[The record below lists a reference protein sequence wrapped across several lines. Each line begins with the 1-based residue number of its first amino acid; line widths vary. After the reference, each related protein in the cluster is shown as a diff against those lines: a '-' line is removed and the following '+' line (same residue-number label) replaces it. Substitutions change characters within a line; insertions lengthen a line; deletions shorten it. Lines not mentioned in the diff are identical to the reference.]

1 MGLYQVRQ
9 KTPQALDLG
18 AIERA
23 MIAKQNRHDKAIE
36 AENQLKATIS
46 ALDFNEAE
54 SDFRE
59 QLYNQINTVV
69 EQNTENGYMGNAY
82 DDILKLT
89 GNIVSNPG
97 INARLKAQQEYKAY
111 QKSIDE
117 SALPEDYKQYFK
129 EQNPYYYNDIYNENG
144 KIIGGSTWSPIKSP
158 TAIIPL
164 NDLVNEGIKR
174 AAEENGQSVV
184 TRWLDKNGKITTDPT
199 KAFDGEIYDVT
210 TNTYSRLGH
219 DKIVQSIMGV
229 IEQTPGAKES
239 LDQDYEIALWNH
251 NKNSTNNLVTDDV
264 TDENGKVL
272 GYKEYLAKRINDTAA
287 TASYNKSIKQTT
299 YGKGLSTYNKAK
311 QSKVEGDI
319 IASLYAPQLS
329 TSGTGTPISLEVNVG
344 AEALQTK
351 NQIFGTI
358 KDELNKLYP
367 NLKISNDYNSLKEAI
382 DSIPVTE
389 ENKSLIN
396 IYNTYLDLYREA
408 DLNLTN
414 ITEQMTPEDR
424 QNYEFSLR
432 MSSGGELIKDGSK
445 YDNKAITYINA
456 LYGEGD
462 YISIDF
468 DNETLVNNFISKLIG
483 NEHNL
488 ESLGLTQKGNSIY
501 IPRSSSNVIPL
512 IANITEDVKD
522 TANLGFWNTITGHF
536 NDRYKITTYDKNGDV
551 HYFKSSSST
560 VHNQIINDIFLNLNK
575 VYNKSNQILSKYSD
589 KYNTNPSTIE
599 VSVELL
605 PGESFTH
612 TYLYDMYQ
620 KGLIKGA
627 DFEKH
632 AKYFNEAIKSA
643 AMGDYS
649 QKLMYRSENGVPATI
664 VKEGNKRF
672 EYGEEIKTAIEEDRA
687 TMIPAHASGIY
698 DPITKTLGG
707 YYFQIFPTKEQ
718 KKKNDK
724 NDVITYYIPGLGS
737 EVGKDIMLQDPQVL
751 INDATT
757 KLIETKSSKFLTT
770 ARETP
775 IIGDVIIEGL
785 GYGTASLNFQGT
797 EKIISKQE
805 ANAITKALMDFNSI
819 KRAIKNRPANVSP
832 IDYAAQTGAGPVLD
846 ECAKTIASITGNELN
861 LIERMLNRQL
871 IL

>member
-1 MGLYQVRQ
+1 MTFYQVRKQ
-9 KTPQALDLG
+9 TPQALNLG
-18 AIERA
+18 EIERA

-54 SDFRE
+54 GDFRD
-59 QLYNQINTVV
+59 QLYNQINTVI
-69 EQNTENGYMGNAY
+69 EQNSENGYMGNAY

-129 EQNPYYYNDIYNENG
+129 EQNPYYYNDIYNKNG

-164 NDLVNEGIKR
+164 NDLVDEGIKR
-174 AAEENGQSVV
+174 AAEERGQSVV
-184 TRWLDKNGKITTDPT
+184 TRWLDKDGKITTDPT

-219 DKIVQSIMGV
+219 DKIIQSIMGV

-251 NKNSTNNLVTDDV
+251 NRNSKNNLITDDV
-264 TDENGKVL
+264 TDENGKIL

-287 TASYNKSIKQTT
+287 TASYDKSIKQTT

-311 QSKVEGDI
+311 QSKIEEDI
-319 IASLYAPQLS
+319 IASLYTPQLS

-344 AEALQTK
+344 AESLQTK

-358 KDELNKLYP
+358 KDEFNELYP
-367 NLKISNDYNSLKEAI
+367 NIKILNDYNSLKEAI
-382 DSIPVTE
+382 NSIPVTE
-389 ENKSLIN
+389 ENRSLIN

-424 QNYEFSLR
+424 QNYEFALR
-432 MSSGGELIKDGSK
+432 MLSGGELIKDGSK
-445 YDNKAITYINA
+445 YDNQAINYINNI
-456 LYGEGD
+456 YGEGD

-468 DNETLVNNFISKLIG
+468 DNETLKNDFIVRLLGNN
-483 NEHNL
+483 NTL
-488 ESLGLTQKGNSIY
+488 ESLGINEKGNSI
-501 IPRSSSNVIPL
+501 IVPRTASNVLPL
-512 IANITEDVKD
+512 IANISNDVKNN
-522 TANLGFWNTITGHF
+522 ANLGFWQTIGGYFNNRYNISSYDKDGNKIDYSKPYTPGTEILNTIF
-536 NDRYKITTYDKNGDV
+536 A
-551 HYFKSSSST
+551 
-560 VHNQIINDIFLNLNK
+560 NLGGI
-575 VYNKSNQILSKYSD
+575 YNKANNIDEKYTD
-589 KYNTNPSTIE
+589 KYNINPSTIE

-605 PGESFTH
+605 PGESFNH
-612 TYLYDMYQ
+612 TYLYDMYR

-627 DFEKH
+627 DYEKH

-649 QKLMYRSENGVPATI
+649 QKLMYRSENGTPMI
-664 VKEGNKRF
+664 IIKEGNKRF
-672 EYGEEIKTAIEEDRA
+672 EFGEEIKSALDEDRA

-698 DPITKTLGG
+698 DPITKSLGG

-775 IIGDVIIEGL
+775 IIGDVTIEGL
-785 GYGTASLNFQGT
+785 GYGNVALTFQGT
-797 EKIISKQE
+797 TKVIDKQN
-805 ANAITKALMDFNSI
+805 ANAITKAIMDFNSI
-819 KRAIKNRPANVSP
+819 KRAINNRPVNISP
-832 IDYAAQTGAGPVLD
+832 IDYAAQMGAGPVLD

-871 IL
+871 ML